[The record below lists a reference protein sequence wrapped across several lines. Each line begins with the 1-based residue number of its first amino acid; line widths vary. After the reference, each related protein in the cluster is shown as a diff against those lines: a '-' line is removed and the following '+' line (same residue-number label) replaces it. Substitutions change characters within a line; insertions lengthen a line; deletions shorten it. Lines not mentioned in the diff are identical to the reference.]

1 MSWYDCLSLLSR
13 DGALLKKKEEQNG
26 KKNSKNAK
34 NSKTCHRKW
43 FNNCDG
49 LYSNTESK
57 LEIIF

>member
-1 MSWYDCLSLLSR
+1 MSRYDSLPLLSR

-26 KKNSKNAK
+26 KKNAKNSKNA
-34 NSKTCHRKW
+34 KTCHRKW